1 MHTITAL
8 AVDDAGTKL
17 ACYGYESPL
26 IDDASDTGFIFVLNP
41 STGSTASGLMKIT
54 MTFEGEGYR
63 VTSAGFLVDS
73 DGGVFMAMNDLNP
86 DPSQSRE

>member
-17 ACYGYESPL
+17 ACYGYDSPL
-26 IDDASDTGFIFVLNP
+26 VDDNAFIGFIFVLNP

-54 MTFEGEGYR
+54 MATTHGGYR
-63 VTSAGFLVDS
+63 VTSPGFLVES
-73 DGGVFMAMNDLNP
+73 DGGVYMAFNNLYN
-86 DPSQSRE
+86 SGSTTE